1 MPARLVTIAVTISVT
16 IAVTMMFG
24 HSMSYARYVFSRYK
38 YFAHAYPAVTFGRGD
53 KSYSAHCCLRRRGK
67 PVLKPICQA
76 PRKLFGAPGE
86 LIWPA
91 KSFPVGLEVIWSA
104 SCRCLERW
112 EVSGKRCR
120 ERQKGCLERQDGCLE
135 RREGC
140 LEGQEGLSGR
150 PGARLAVLQAAESA
164 WKTVWNTW
172 KSENVGRSAWKTVWS
187 AWRSENVGR
196 SDVLEFPLQE
206 APRGPKRPQEAPRG
220 PEGTEN
226 RKRKIEVDNIYCL

>member
-1 MPARLVTIAVTISVT
+1 MPARLVTISVTISVT

-104 SCRCLERW
+104 NCRCLERW
-112 EVSGKRCR
+112 EVSGRRCR

-140 LEGQEGLSGR
+140 LEGQEGLSGG
-150 PGARLAVLQAAESA
+150 PGACLLSCKLSGAPGRLSGALGSPKTSA
-164 WKTVWNTW
+164 GATFWNF
-172 KSENVGRSAWKTVWS
+172 RSK
-187 AWRSENVGR
+187 R
-196 SDVLEFPLQE
+196 LQE

-220 PEGTEN
+220 S
-226 RKRKIEVDNIYCL
+226 KRPQEAPRGSKSAPKRPKPRAEI